1 VIFKPARSLRSLP
14 IVAVAAVLGPLALG
28 LGGCASSEETD
39 ADLPRPEAQARPTY
53 KTPPTRKTAPPKS
66 LGRIVDE
73 TERRRQ
79 VIWQLDQIFKSS
91 NP

>member
-1 VIFKPARSLRSLP
+1 VTFKPPRSPLSLL
-14 IVAVAAVLGPLALG
+14 IVAAAALGPLALG
-28 LGGCASSEETD
+28 LGGCASSEETG

-53 KTPPTRKTAPPKS
+53 KTPPTRKNAPPNS